1 MREPGTFPPC
11 HPGPAFRM
19 AAVLGG
25 TLWTTW
31 RVRGS
36 RCPGPAVHAWA
47 GRILR
52 ALGVDVRLAAPIPPG
67 AQVWVSNH
75 LSWVDPLIYL
85 SLRPSLAMA
94 KAEVASYPLIGPGA
108 ARIGLRFVDRA
119 NLFSRAA
126 ALRAMVR
133 DLAAGEPFLL
143 FPEGTTTAGP
153 GLAPLHQ
160 GGLRMAYRLGAK
172 LLPVRLSSP
181 DPYYPWIG
189 DATLVPHLRR
199 LMRSRNT
206 RVLVRPGPVLD
217 PADWPDE
224 NQWVQAIRMHLH

>member
-1 MREPGTFPPC
+1 MREPGTFPPL
-11 HPGPAFRM
+11 HPGPALRL

-25 TLWTTW
+25 TLWATW
-31 RVRGS
+31 RVR
-36 RCPGPAVHAWA
+36 RCSGPGPAVRAWA
-47 GRILR
+47 ARVLR
-52 ALGVDVRLAAPIPPG
+52 ALGVETRLGAPIPSG

-94 KAEVASYPLIGPGA
+94 KAEVASYPLIGSGA
-108 ARIGLRFVDRA
+108 ARIGLRFVDRTDPF
-119 NLFSRAA
+119 NRAA
-126 ALRAMVR
+126 ALRTMVR
-133 DLAAGEPFLL
+133 DLAAGEAFLL

-153 GLAPLHQ
+153 GLAPLYQ
-160 GGLRMAYRLGAK
+160 GGLRMAHRLGAK
-172 LLPVRLSSP
+172 LLPVHLSSP
-181 DPYYPWIG
+181 DPHYPWIG

-199 LMRSRNT
+199 LARSRKT

-224 NQWVQAIRMHLH
+224 DRWVQAIRMHLR